1 ALAESSSSPQQRF
14 DALYGV
20 WQSTNMS
27 GDSAG
32 ASPLSARLLS
42 MTEQEGGDGLRLQ
55 AHHSAWATLA
65 FAGDPAKT
73 REHTDAGRLLYDP
86 EKHASH
92 RFVYGGHDPGAC
104 ARLLGSWAEWLLG
117 YPEKALA
124 SIADS
129 VSMAERIAHP
139 FEAAVIVPP
148 RSSAVPSET
157 ADTAPTPRDRHLQA
171 IAEH

>member
-1 ALAESSSSPQQRF
+1 MAEVGGGLGVLHSVPEGPDRGGCEIDLRVALAGCLLTARGAVAAKLPYMQAFDLAESSGSPQQRF

-27 GDSAG
+27 GGSAA

-42 MTEQEGGDGLRLQ
+42 MTEQEGDDGLRLQ
-55 AHHSAWATLA
+55 ALHSAWATLA

-104 ARLLGSWAEWLLG
+104 ALLLRAWAEW
-117 YPEKALA
+117 
-124 SIADS
+124 
-129 VSMAERIAHP
+129 
-139 FEAAVIVPP
+139 VPRP
-148 RSSAVPSET
+148 PG
-157 ADTAPTPRDRHLQA
+157 Q
-171 IAEH
+171 